1 MDERMQPHRR
11 LVLAGVMGAVFL
23 AAMESTVVA
32 TAMPTVIATLGGIQ
46 IYSWAFSGYLL
57 ASTVTM
63 PLWGRLADQLGRR
76 RVIVTGLAIFL
87 LGSVLSG
94 LSLSMAQLIVFR
106 AIQGLGA
113 GSLITIGMTIIADL
127 YGLERRAKMQGY
139 LSAVWGVASLVG
151 PLIGGFLTDEVSWRA
166 VFYIN
171 LPFGLLAMAAIRWGL
186 AGERVAPR
194 GAAFDYAGTGV
205 FAAAV
210 SALLIGL
217 VEAGRGASWWWP
229 SVVGLLAFSCA
240 LLVVFVMV
248 ERRAA

>member
-1 MDERMQPHRR
+1 
-11 LVLAGVMGAVFL
+11 
-23 AAMESTVVA
+23 
-32 TAMPTVIATLGGIQ
+32 MPTVIASLGGLR

-139 LSAVWGVASLVG
+139 FSASWGVASLVG
-151 PLIGGFLTDEVSWRA
+151 PLIGGFPTDAAPLRGVL
-166 VFYIN
+166 YIN
-171 LPFGLLAMAAIRWGL
+171 LSFGRLPLAAIRLGL
-186 AGERVAPR
+186 GGDPIPSR
-194 GAAFDYAGTGV
+194 GAHFRFPCSGG
-205 FAAAV
+205 F
-210 SALLIGL
+210 
-217 VEAGRGASWWWP
+217 
-229 SVVGLLAFSCA
+229 
-240 LLVVFVMV
+240 
-248 ERRAA
+248 